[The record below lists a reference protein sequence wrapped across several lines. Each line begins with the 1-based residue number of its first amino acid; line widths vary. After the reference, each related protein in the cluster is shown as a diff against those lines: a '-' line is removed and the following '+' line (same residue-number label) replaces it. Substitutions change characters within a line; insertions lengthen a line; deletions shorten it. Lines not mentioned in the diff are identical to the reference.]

1 MFVNNVEFLVTLSR
15 KIKLLTFEH
24 LKSRSAN
31 QLVNSLKHVMR
42 LYVCN
47 NQHVTTILTDMEFT
61 SIIDPLLGKTVVNTT
76 SAREHVAE
84 IDRGIRTVKERAR
97 AVVSTLPFDVLP
109 KLIIVN
115 VIKFGVFWINAF
127 PVKNGCSEVLSP
139 RKVLT
144 QTKISF
150 LKHCRVPFG
159 TGPRRPGNYQ

>member
-61 SIIDPLLGKTVVNTT
+61 SIIEPLLGKTVINTKA
-76 SAREHVAE
+76 AREEVAE
-84 IDRGIRTVKERAR
+84 IERSIRTVKERGR
-97 AVVSTLPFDVLP
+97 EVVITIPFDVLL
-109 KLIIVN
+109 KLIIIN

-127 PVKNGCSEVLSP
+127 PVKNGCSEVLSS
-139 RKVLT
+139 REVM
-144 QTKISF
+144 TKKKPAS
-150 LKHCRVPFG
+150 
-159 TGPRRPGNYQ
+159 